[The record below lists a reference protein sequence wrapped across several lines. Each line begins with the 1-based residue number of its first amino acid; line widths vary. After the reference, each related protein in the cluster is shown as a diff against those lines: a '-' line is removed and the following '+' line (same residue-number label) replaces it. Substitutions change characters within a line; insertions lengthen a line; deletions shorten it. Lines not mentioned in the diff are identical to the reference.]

1 MNNSKNEG
9 GDGREFEN
17 SPIHIKSSLEQQL
30 LAGGSN
36 LNGEGPDGDRKKVFC
51 I

>member
-9 GDGREFEN
+9 GGGRESERSPQHIN
-17 SPIHIKSSLEQQL
+17 SLLEQQL
-30 LAGGSN
+30 LAGGNN